1 MRSGLLCV
9 ALSSLVIAA
18 AACSGGGSGSGSGP
32 SAGRATGNLQVLAEA
47 GCVATSASIADC
59 PVVLSVVLR
68 DSASNP
74 VSGATVTMGPH
85 GSTLSTLG
93 TAGQGVY
100 YGTQTG
106 LAELYDL
113 DVQSSVG
120 SLTGVVLAG
129 PGNFSET
136 LAPNPPSVGSPASL
150 SWTPSTGNS
159 LVGVLADVL
168 LVGTAYTF
176 QLDQGP
182 APDNGALALPATAFP
197 HAGHYQIDLTRGR
210 VAPLAGPG
218 DYGVVTI
225 SRTILVDLP

>member
-9 ALSSLVIAA
+9 AVSFFLIAA
-18 AACSGGGSGSGSGP
+18 AACSGGGGSGSGP
-32 SAGRATGNLQVLAEA
+32 SAGHATGNLRVLAEA
-47 GCVATSASIADC
+47 GCLATSASVANC

-74 VSGATVTMGPH
+74 VRGATVTMGAH

-100 YGTQTG
+100 YGMQTG

-113 DVQSSVG
+113 EVQSSVG

-129 PGNFSET
+129 PGNFSES
-136 LAPNPPSVGSPASL
+136 LAPNPPSIGSPASL

-197 HAGHYQIDLTRGR
+197 HAGQYQIDLTRGR
-210 VAPLAGPG
+210 VAPLAGQG

-225 SRTILVDLP
+225 SRSILVNLP